1 MSTLDQK
8 YKLLTRKLGG
18 TLSADALII
27 FQDEVEFQT
36 SDVKQEYW
44 NCLADIGEALGDNV
58 HFATIDRELANK
70 EKL

>member
-18 TLSADALII
+18 TLSVDALII

-44 NCLADIGEALGDNV
+44 NCLADIGEALGDSV

-70 EKL
+70 EQL